1 MLALSDIK
9 DWIKTLGIGE
19 NFYTGKLDNKKE
31 KSIGIYQRTSYG
43 KAEIA
48 LGGLE
53 NTKTR
58 TKQLS
63 ILVHW
68 TKYSGET
75 EEAAQRLYDAI
86 AATKNLEIAGK
97 HVSYIALDMP
107 EPADVGTD
115 DAGVYERVI
124 WLTLY
129 YQERSNT

>member
-31 KSIGIYQRTSYG
+31 KSIGIYQRPSYD

-48 LGGLE
+48 IGGLK

-58 TKQLS
+58 SKQIS
-63 ILVHW
+63 ILIHW
-68 TKYSGET
+68 TKYSSET

-86 AATKNLEIAGK
+86 AETKELEIAGK
-97 HVSYIALDMP
+97 HVDYILLDMP

-129 YQERSNT
+129 YQERKDA

>member
-1 MLALSDIK
+1 MLLLSDIK

-31 KSIGIYQRTSYG
+31 KSIGIYQRPSYG

-48 LGGLE
+48 IGGLK

-58 TKQLS
+58 SKQIS
-63 ILVHW
+63 ILIHW
-68 TKYSGET
+68 SKYSGET
-75 EEAAQRLYDAI
+75 ERAAQRLYDAI
-86 AATKNLEIAGK
+86 AATENLEIAGK
-97 HVSYIALDMP
+97 HVDIIKLDMP

-124 WLTLY
+124 WLTFY
-129 YQERSNT
+129 YQERKDT